1 SGPLECDILAGTL
14 SCTGTLESGDTETVH
29 ITAPTAFASCG
40 TYDNTA
46 SLTATNTPQAP
57 TSSARTQVLCP
68 DLVLSKTADA
78 ASVNAGG
85 QIGFTVTA
93 SNSDESGVGT
103 AVDVVIDDPLP
114 AGTGVDWSIASGPE
128 NCTIQGAP
136 PTETLHCAAVDLAP
150 GDSLSVHVVSGTT
163 TASCLAYPNVATLTA
178 DNAPTL
184 TANATTSV
192 ANCVVVTPPV
202 VSPPEVKPPAALP
215 NTGGPNL
222 WLLVAGFVLLLGG
235 GTLLAGDRMRRRRS

>member
-1 SGPLECDILAGTL
+1 
-14 SCTGTLESGDTETVH
+14 
-29 ITAPTAFASCG
+29 
-40 TYDNTA
+40 
-46 SLTATNTPQAP
+46 
-57 TSSARTQVLCP
+57 
-68 DLVLSKTADA
+68 
-78 ASVNAGG
+78 
-85 QIGFTVTA
+85 
-93 SNSDESGVGT
+93 
-103 AVDVVIDDPLP
+103 
-114 AGTGVDWSIASGPE
+114 
-128 NCTIQGAP
+128 
-136 PTETLHCAAVDLAP
+136 
-150 GDSLSVHVVSGTT
+150 VHVVSPTT